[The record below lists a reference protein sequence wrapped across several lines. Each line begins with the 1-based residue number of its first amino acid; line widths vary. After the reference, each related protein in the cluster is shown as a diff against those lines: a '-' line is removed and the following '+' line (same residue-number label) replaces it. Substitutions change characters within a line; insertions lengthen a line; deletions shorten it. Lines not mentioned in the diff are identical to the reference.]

1 MSLRGLSLFI
11 KYYFTSKTPTK
22 ESGDKA
28 SANKPQLD
36 KLEKIFNDPKFW
48 KFSKDQSM
56 KVITKK
62 VKSNLKNENNKIFIH
77 KKRFGSS
84 FSTC

>member
-11 KYYFTSKTPTK
+11 KYYFTSKTPK

-28 SANKPQLD
+28 SSNKPKLD
-36 KLEKIFNDPKFW
+36 KLEKIFNDSKFW

-62 VKSNLKNENNKIFIH
+62 
-77 KKRFGSS
+77 SS
-84 FSTC
+84 LF